1 MFGGWGGRCGVYMVR
16 LRTQTYSVLFLA
28 IPQIVHIQDDPTCAL
43 GGEGQWSRM
52 DPGVDSTLR
61 TAGRRDRYSSG
72 FCSFFTCP
80 ELWTVYFG
88 LSYTLKFAFRST
100 KSDDYGP
107 WTRVALFENGDPWA
121 KDEVAED
128 GKGE

>member
-1 MFGGWGGRCGVYMVR
+1 MYMVR